1 MYDRDYLKALERE
14 MELSSGD
21 NRFQGWRLTSERES
35 ASQASRESGADR
47 PEQDQTDQTR
57 GR

>member
-21 NRFQGWRLTSERES
+21 NRFQGWRLTSEQES
-35 ASQASRESGADR
+35 APRPNREHETESPKQNHGH
-47 PEQDQTDQTR
+47 
-57 GR
+57 

>member
-35 ASQASRESGADR
+35 ASQASRESDADR
-47 PEQDQTDQTR
+47 PEQDQTR
-57 GR
+57 SR